1 MIFTNRVGMLA
12 LLIVSLHLCE
22 FIQTLCQI
30 DFAITL
36 LQTQIIANIVQFAF
50 ILFTMAKEEKV
61 VERNLTMTFLLHL
74 HHQVK
79 EERGRG
85 LPLSLQS
92 LQGSSTVDSGLDIDY
107 HHYSDYHQHFHFQ
120 FESTQGCKS
129 WDSKSLFSPFEEK
142 PVQLVRFPRLP
153 PQPLRLQQNILGFT
167 VAQSLE

>member
-1 MIFTNRVGMLA
+1 MLA

-22 FIQTLCQI
+22 FIQTLRQI
-30 DFAITL
+30 DFTITF

-61 VERNLTMTFLLHL
+61 VDRNLTMTFLLHL

-107 HHYSDYHQHFHFQ
+107 HHYSDYH
-120 FESTQGCKS
+120 
-129 WDSKSLFSPFEEK
+129 
-142 PVQLVRFPRLP
+142 
-153 PQPLRLQQNILGFT
+153 
-167 VAQSLE
+167 